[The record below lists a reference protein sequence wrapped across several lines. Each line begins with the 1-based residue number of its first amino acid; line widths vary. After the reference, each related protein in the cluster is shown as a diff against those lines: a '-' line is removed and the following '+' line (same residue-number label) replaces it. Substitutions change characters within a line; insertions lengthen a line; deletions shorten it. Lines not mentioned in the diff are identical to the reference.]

1 MIYSFEGHTPKVHPS
16 AFISDAAT
24 IIGNVTIGEDANIW
38 PGAVLRGDVGA
49 IRIRDRVNVQD
60 GTVIH
65 VDTDGH
71 TVLEDDVTVGHLAM
85 VHGCHI
91 EPGCLIGMN
100 ATVLSKSRIGTGSIV
115 GGGAVVLEGQ
125 KIPAFSLA
133 AGVPAHVKRTL
144 EPETYEARLEAR
156 GLLRG
161 AWQARRQRVGAGGS
175 DRGAVDTGDS
185 PTHCCRFM

>member
-1 MIYSFEGHTPKVHPS
+1 MIYSFEGHTPKIHPS

-49 IRIRDRVNVQD
+49 IRIGDRANVQD

-65 VDTDGH
+65 VNTDGH

-144 EPETYEARLEAR
+144 EPETYEARLKHAAYYVELGRRAAR
-156 GLLRG
+156 GL
-161 AWQARRQRVGAGGS
+161 VPV
-175 DRGAVDTGDS
+175 DRGSLAS
-185 PTHCCRFM
+185 